1 MKKLFAV
8 VTALML
14 MAGAAQAHVGM
25 HEERE
30 SSIWNPIVFD
40 DPGNSRTVY
49 GYLYP
54 FDVDV
59 FEFEIPPAMKPIMDS
74 SIPPQIIGWE
84 PVMIPVQVP
93 ILDEEGKV
101 VMDFTQSPPRP
112 LTEPVFDKN
121 GAPLMAP
128 LAAEQILINPMP
140 STAVADSLQDFYVSA
155 ALEGPGLPGH
165 SAYYPA
171 GLLMG
176 FNRPDLDGNERSA
189 YTIYADH
196 FNDSITRLNGEQGCD
211 VDLIDE
217 DKNLSMYM
225 PYGMTQECIH
235 CSPWTCDTSNMVTW
249 YSIYAGTYRVYLFN
263 TSGQSGDYIYSQGL
277 AERFT
282 CEQLEETADLM
293 TRAVNGQLFKATDL
307 VDDESGYHG
316 CPAPP
321 Y

>member
-14 MAGAAQAHVGM
+14 MAGAAQAHVGVK
-25 HEERE
+25 EESE
-30 SSIWNPIVFD
+30 SSFWNPVVLD
-40 DPGNSRTVY
+40 DPGNSMTLY

-54 FDVDV
+54 FDIDV
-59 FEFEIPPAMKPIMDS
+59 IEFEIPPAMKPIMDS

-93 ILDEEGKV
+93 ILDADGKL
-101 VMDFTQSPPRP
+101 VMDFTQRPPRP

-128 LAAEQILINPMP
+128 LAAEQILINPMAN
-140 STAVADSLQDFYVSA
+140 TTVAYSLEDFYVSVG
-155 ALEGPGLPGH
+155 LSGPGLPGH
-165 SAYYPA
+165 SEYSPA

-176 FNRPDLDGNERSA
+176 FNEPAPAGAERPAFTMR
-189 YTIYADH
+189 ADE
-196 FNDSITRLNGEQGCD
+196 FNDSITRLNSEQGCN
-211 VDLIDE
+211 VALLDE
-217 DKNLSMYM
+217 DTNLSMYM

-249 YSIYAGTYRVYLFN
+249 YSVYAGTYKVYLFN
-263 TSGQSGDYIYSQGL
+263 SSGQPGDYIYSQGL

-293 TRAVNGQLFKATDL
+293 DQAVNGGLFHATDL
-307 VDDESGYHG
+307 SDYESGYDG